1 MNKQFVL
8 NTIKDF
14 ESWEVGQ
21 CVTFRYKSSNKVE
34 YELTIKKEEPKYFPF
49 IVTVTGTRTGKPESF
64 GWRYTFVERS
74 FLNIFN
80 CFNDNANEKDDY
92 DSLEEALDKISL
104 KIEFQKGEKQ
114 YGNL

>member
-34 YELTIKKEEPKYFPF
+34 YELTIKK
-49 IVTVTGTRTGKPESF
+49 
-64 GWRYTFVERS
+64 
-74 FLNIFN
+74 
-80 CFNDNANEKDDY
+80 
-92 DSLEEALDKISL
+92 
-104 KIEFQKGEKQ
+104 
-114 YGNL
+114 

>member
-34 YELTIKKEEPKYFPF
+34 YELTIKKEER
-49 IVTVTGTRTGKPESF
+49 TGTPETI
-64 GWRYTFVERS
+64 GRRYTSVERA
-74 FLNIFN
+74 FLHIFN
-80 CFNDNANEKDDY
+80 CFNENANEKDDY

>member
-49 IVTVTGTRTGKPESF
+49 IVTVTGTRTGTPETI
-64 GWRYTFVERS
+64 GRRYTSVERA
-74 FLNIFN
+74 FCTYLIVLT
-80 CFNDNANEKDDY
+80 KTQM
-92 DSLEEALDKISL
+92 KRMIT
-104 KIEFQKGEKQ
+104 IR
-114 YGNL
+114 

>member
-49 IVTVTGTRTGKPESF
+49 IVTVTGTRTGTPETI
-64 GWRYTFVERS
+64 GRRYTSVERA
-74 FLNIFN
+74 FLHIFN
-80 CFNDNANEKDDY
+80 FFNENANEKDDY